1 MQADKTPKAVIPRK
15 KRPRWILW
23 VISGLALVLILGVGL
38 AIFLIPYTA
47 SRPWFREIVESY
59 ASRTL
64 KRNVS
69 IESMAFG
76 WKEGLRMESIR
87 IMDDPLFSGTPL
99 GSIGTLEAAVDFPD
113 LFKNRRFTSHIFL
126 DAVTLFIVKEKD
138 GGTNLQR
145 LIADLTSPDKPETSA
160 PDGNDGAF
168 LVFFSDFAGKFR
180 LRDLNILYED
190 RVQKQ
195 TAGLND
201 ASLDIEIPSLFKKP
215 LLFKAAAQVRSRDRP
230 LPPLNAFL
238 RIKDL
243 FDESKTVRLH
253 RAAVDAR
260 VSAPGV
266 QIDLEG
272 NLSQKKAS
280 GKWRVDLET
289 ILPVVRTFLP
299 ETSLPLRNAGR
310 FELAAT
316 ITQLD
321 DTSAVFDT
329 TVLLKDLEIKGSSGG
344 KPLPGPITLTFNQ
357 KGTMDFSGGDLSI
370 ESGAFSLNSSRVNW
384 KGRLTGL
391 AGPDPRMR
399 LAVGPSVFYFSEL
412 LSSAAPFLP
421 EPFPLKFPESSGG
434 VIKMNKMDISGRP
447 LQGLFFVEVS
457 SLSGSIERFGI
468 FLHPETP
475 FAQADRLE
483 VSFSQVRCALSDLVP
498 TEFFARG
505 SAIITN
511 LSLYEENEIHIDSLD
526 LSEFQL
532 TTKALR
538 QEKGAP
544 FGFTLPFS
552 FSASLEAAGIRAFD
566 LKPAEFTLSGLTIQ
580 GDLGTET
587 FAQAGVSGI
596 RFHLPE
602 FKWHDAAIG
611 NIHADLLMEARAPHI
626 RIQTIDPL
634 QGDVKK
640 IQLQLFADKGI
651 EASLQADALDLGRQG
666 FTADA
671 SLTADLG
678 RLGAVFPDLF
688 GDLPRLSG
696 NARAECR
703 LAGRIPASGVPSPLM
718 AASFFDPESPLMD
731 SARLA
736 LDLSGVGGFWPLS
749 SEPALTVESIATSK
763 PLVYVFDGK
772 HASGTL
778 DGEIQVKAIPAFA
791 LPVQDSAGPPSS
803 VVFHLAVTG
812 EHDRLTAASFST
824 TLNIQPL
831 GARGEA
837 SFSVEGID
845 AAFKS
850 SALWDPMT
858 WLQHITGIARI
869 TGTLPENSKIVPAPE
884 TTLQGGVKI
893 GAEFET
899 APEKGMHIRLRAD
912 TKDLDIEKT
921 GTFSIQNLE
930 TALTFE
936 KQYRV
941 SRQDLPGKEKTDHL
955 SETVIRDRVEGQRG
969 VSGPGILAGRDAR
982 LQARLSPAPS
992 IAFGPALFTLSP
1004 QVLPVRHCALDL
1016 SFVEGL
1022 PLLRHLEIH
1031 FLGGAL
1037 LGAAGVFRKNDRL
1050 TLEAQLVFSDIDLK
1064 QILGGHETALKEEDA
1079 AIGGQLEIDFPL
1091 VLSMPRLLESL
1102 QLSLQFNHIGPR
1114 AFGRMLYLLDPYESN
1129 ETIVSQRRLLQSGVP
1144 RWIDIHVQ
1152 NGILSLD
1159 GEVVINGIP
1168 IKIPHLERLN
1178 LAAISG
1184 LKAYEGYLTAL
1195 GDLNR
1200 ILDLTSDPKL
1210 FLEWMKP

>member
-1 MQADKTPKAVIPRK
+1 MQADKIPKAVIPRK
-15 KRPRWILW
+15 KRLRWILW
-23 VISGLALVLILGVGL
+23 VISGLVLVLILGIGL
-38 AIFLIPYTA
+38 AVFLIPYTA

-59 ASRTL
+59 ASRSL
-64 KRNVS
+64 KRSVS
-69 IESMAFG
+69 IESMTFG
-76 WKEGLRMESIR
+76 WEKGLRMESIR

-99 GSIGTLEAAVDFPD
+99 GSIGTLEAVVDFPD
-113 LFKNRRFTSHIFL
+113 LFKNRRFTSRIFL

-145 LIADLTSPDKPETSA
+145 LIADLTSPDTPEASA
-160 PDGNDGAF
+160 PDGKDGAF
-168 LVFFSDFAGKFR
+168 VLFFSDFAGKFR
-180 LRDLNILYED
+180 FRDLNILYED
-190 RVQKQ
+190 RVQQQ
-195 TAGLND
+195 TAGLHD

-230 LPPLNAFL
+230 LPPVNVFL

-253 RAAVDAR
+253 RAAIDAK

-272 NLSQKKAS
+272 NLSQRKAS

-289 ILPVVRTFLP
+289 ILPVVRAFLP
-299 ETSLPLRNAGR
+299 ETSLPLRNTGR

-329 TVLLKDLEIKGSSGG
+329 TVLLKDLEIQRSSGG

-357 KGTMDFSGGDLSI
+357 RGTMDFSGGDLFI

-399 LAVGPSVFYFSEL
+399 LAVGPSVLYFSEL
-412 LSSAAPFLP
+412 LSPGAPFLP
-421 EPFPLKFPESSGG
+421 EPFPLKFPESSGN
-434 VIKMNKMDISGRP
+434 VIKMEKMDISGRP
-447 LQGLFFVEVS
+447 LQGLFFVEIS
-457 SLSGSIERFGI
+457 GLSGSIERFGI
-468 FLHPETP
+468 FLRPETP

-483 VSFSQVRCALSDLVP
+483 VSFPQIRCALSDLAP

-511 LSLYEENEIHIDSLD
+511 LSLYEEKEIHIDSLD

-532 TTKALR
+532 NTKALR

-552 FSASLEAAGIRAFD
+552 FSASLEAAGIRALD

-587 FAQAGVSGI
+587 FATAAVDVMHLYIPGFNHHDPALGRVNGDVFIKI
-596 RFHLPE
+596 RVPHL
-602 FKWHDAAIG
+602 
-611 NIHADLLMEARAPHI
+611 
-626 RIQTIDPL
+626 RIKSLNPL
-634 QGDVKK
+634 QGDVKGFTGR
-640 IQLQLFADKGI
+640 LLVDKGI
-651 EASLQADALDLGRQG
+651 EGILKADALDLGRQG

-678 RLGAVFPDLF
+678 RLGAVLPDLF
-688 GDLPRLSG
+688 RDLPRLAG

-703 LAGRIPASGVPSPLM
+703 LTGRIPASGVFSPLRV
-718 AASFFDPESPLMD
+718 ASFFDPESPLMD

-736 LDLSGVGGFWPLS
+736 LDLSGVGGSWPLS
-749 SEPALTVESIATSK
+749 SESALTVESIATPK

-772 HASGTL
+772 HASGALT
-778 DGEIQVKAIPAFA
+778 GEIQVKAIPPFAF
-791 LPVQDSAGPPSS
+791 PFQDSAGPPSS
-803 VVFHLAVTG
+803 VAFHLAVTG

-824 TLNIQPL
+824 TLSIQPL
-831 GARGEA
+831 GAWGEA
-837 SFSVEGID
+837 SFSVEGLD

-850 SALWDPMT
+850 SASWDPMT

-893 GAEFET
+893 EAELET
-899 APEKGMHIRLRAD
+899 APEKGMHIRMKAD
-912 TKDLDIEKT
+912 TKDLDVEKT
-921 GTFSIQNLE
+921 GIFSIQNLE

-941 SRQDLPGKEKTDHL
+941 SRQDLRGKEKTGHL

-969 VSGPGILAGRDAR
+969 VSEPGILAGRDAR

-992 IAFGPALFTLSP
+992 ISFGPALFTLSP
-1004 QVLPVRHCALDL
+1004 RVLPVRHCAMDL

-1037 LGAAGVFRKNDRL
+1037 LGTAGVFRKNDHL
-1050 TLEAQLVFSDIDLK
+1050 TLDAQLVFSDIDLK
-1064 QILGGHETALKEEDA
+1064 QILGGHETAMKEEDA
-1079 AIGGQLEIDFPL
+1079 SIAGQLEIDFPL

-1102 QLSLQFNHIGPR
+1102 QLSLQFNHIGSR

-1129 ETIVSQRRLLQSGVP
+1129 ETIVSQRRLLRSGVP

-1159 GEVVINGIP
+1159 GEVIVKGIP

-1200 ILDLTSDPKL
+1200 ILDLTSDPDL
-1210 FLEWMKP
+1210 FLEWIKP